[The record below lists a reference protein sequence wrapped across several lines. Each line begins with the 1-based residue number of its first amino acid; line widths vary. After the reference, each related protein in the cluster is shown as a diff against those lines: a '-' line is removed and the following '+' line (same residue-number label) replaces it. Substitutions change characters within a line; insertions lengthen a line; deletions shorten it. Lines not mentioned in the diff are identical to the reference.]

1 VKDTLKK
8 YWGYDSFRPL
18 QEEIIQSV
26 LDAKDTLALLPTGGG
41 KSLCFQVP
49 TMMQEGMCI
58 VITPLV
64 ALMEDQVYNL
74 KKKGIKAAAIHS
86 ALHPREV
93 DILLNNCLYGDYK
106 FLYIAPER
114 IQSELFWA
122 RVEQMNVNLIAVDE
136 SHCVSQWGYDFRP
149 SYFKIA
155 ALRGLKKEVPV
166 LALTASAT
174 DKVKDDI
181 IDKLE
186 LKDCNTF
193 RQSFA
198 KPNLQYVVELQQ
210 DKPKRIN
217 EILSK
222 VPGSALVYC
231 RNRKK
236 TQKIATFLK
245 TCGIDADFYHAG
257 LSNTNRLNKQNA
269 WIKGDIRVMV
279 CTNAFGMGVDKADV
293 RTVIHIDLP
302 DAIEAYYQEAGRA
315 GRDGKRAFAVL
326 LFHPEDEET
335 ITEMSNK
342 QFPDLEQVQRVY
354 QALSNRYQIGIGVK
368 SELGLDFDLFK
379 FCLKYNLDP
388 SQTHFCLKV
397 LESEGLIQV
406 SENVYA
412 PSKVQITANN
422 EELYAFQ
429 IANKAFANLID
440 LLVRTYE
447 GVFDDYVKINE
458 VLISNKTGL
467 SQDTIEQQL
476 GLLAKRSILKYIPQ
490 KDKPMIWFLK
500 QRKAAKDLRY
510 SPYFA
515 VRQKTVNDNIAAML
529 KYATQEDQCRE
540 QLILN
545 YFDEGVKKNCGRCDW
560 CIEEKKDVDLKQ
572 EIVRILRDHGTI
584 TISNLLVQV
593 DLFTEKELIQ
603 ELRQMIDREEIEK
616 TEDNICLKRS

>member
-1 VKDTLKK
+1 MKDTLKK

-26 LDAKDTLALLPTGGG
+26 LDDKDTLALLPTGGG

-49 TMMQEGMCI
+49 TMMREGMCI

-269 WIKGDIRVMV
+269 WIKGDTRVMV

-342 QFPDLEQVQRVY
+342 QFPDIEQVQRVY

-429 IANKAFANLID
+429 IENKAFANLID

-545 YFDEGVKKNCGRCDW
+545 YFDEGVKANCGRCDW

-584 TISNLLVQV
+584 TISNLLKHVA
-593 DLFTEKELIQ
+593 LFTEKELLQ

>member
-1 VKDTLKK
+1 
-8 YWGYDSFRPL
+8 
-18 QEEIIQSV
+18 
-26 LDAKDTLALLPTGGG
+26 
-41 KSLCFQVP
+41 
-49 TMMQEGMCI
+49 
-58 VITPLV
+58 
-64 ALMEDQVYNL
+64 
-74 KKKGIKAAAIHS
+74 
-86 ALHPREV
+86 
-93 DILLNNCLYGDYK
+93 
-106 FLYIAPER
+106 
-114 IQSELFWA
+114 
-122 RVEQMNVNLIAVDE
+122 
-136 SHCVSQWGYDFRP
+136 
-149 SYFKIA
+149 
-155 ALRGLKKEVPV
+155 
-166 LALTASAT
+166 
-174 DKVKDDI
+174 
-181 IDKLE
+181 
-186 LKDCNTF
+186 
-193 RQSFA
+193 
-198 KPNLQYVVELQQ
+198 
-210 DKPKRIN
+210 
-217 EILSK
+217 
-222 VPGSALVYC
+222 
-231 RNRKK
+231 
-236 TQKIATFLK
+236 
-245 TCGIDADFYHAG
+245 
-257 LSNTNRLNKQNA
+257 
-269 WIKGDIRVMV
+269 MV

-342 QFPDLEQVQRVY
+342 QFPDIEQVQRVY

-429 IANKAFANLID
+429 IENKAFANLID

-490 KDKPMIWFLK
+490 KDKPMIWFLN

-515 VRQKTVNDNIAAML
+515 VRQKTVNNNIAAML

-545 YFDEGVKKNCGRCDW
+545 YFDEGVKTNCGRCDW

-584 TISNLLVQV
+584 TISNLLDQV
-593 DLFTEKELIQ
+593 DLFTEKELLQ